1 MFNAYDPVQVAWK
14 IVDTARRMG
23 IYLTHMQLQKL
34 IYIAHGFSLAGL
46 QRPLIAEPVT
56 AWKYGPVIPK
66 VYQAFK
72 GYGGAVIPQPV
83 NTLYFSHDVEQL
95 IQSVVSSYG
104 HLSGVQ
110 LSELTHQVDTPW
122 YNVWVNQ
129 SGHLTDNAVIP
140 DFAIKSHYEK
150 LLRGQ
155 CSHSL

>member
-34 IYIAHGFSLAGL
+34 VYIAHGFSLAGL
-46 QRPLIAEPVT
+46 HRPLIAEPVT
-56 AWKYGPVIPK
+56 AWKYGPVIPR

-72 GYGGAVIPQPV
+72 EYGGSVIPQPI
-83 NTLYFSHDVEQL
+83 NTPYFSHDVEQL
-95 IQSVVSSYG
+95 IQSVVNSYG
-104 HLSGVQ
+104 RLSGVQ
-110 LSELTHQVDTPW
+110 LSELTHQVGTPW
-122 YNVWVNQ
+122 YNVWVHE

-140 DFAIKSHYEK
+140 DHAIKSHYEK
-150 LLRGQ
+150 LLCGQ